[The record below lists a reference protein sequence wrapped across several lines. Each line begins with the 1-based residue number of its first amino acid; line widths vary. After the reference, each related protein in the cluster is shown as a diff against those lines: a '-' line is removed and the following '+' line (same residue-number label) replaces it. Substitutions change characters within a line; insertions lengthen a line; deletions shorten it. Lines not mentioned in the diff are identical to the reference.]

1 MFASLL
7 AYPLLLPGSSPVPVS
22 DAATMVSSSTWM
34 TAMMMVTVMVMMVV
48 VMMMMETLRTT
59 PWSSIGY
66 SNCHYWRY
74 HTCCNSRYDYC
85 NDYVF
90 AHEFTLSFQIHIRLC
105 GYYWLN
111 YLKNGNIITTYS
123 FCAGALA
130 VTLETG
136 QAFANHGSHS
146 SDGTDNGGQW
156 RQ

>member
-1 MFASLL
+1 L
-7 AYPLLLPGSSPVPVS
+7 ATSIVIT
-22 DAATMVSSSTWM
+22 DAIIPAAIAAMT
-34 TAMMMVTVMVMMVV
+34 TAMIT
-48 VMMMMETLRTT
+48 
-59 PWSSIGY
+59 Y
-66 SNCHYWRY
+66 
-74 HTCCNSRYDYC
+74 
-85 NDYVF
+85 F

>member
-1 MFASLL
+1 L
-7 AYPLLLPGSSPVPVS
+7 ATSIVIT
-22 DAATMVSSSTWM
+22 DAIIPAAIAAMT
-34 TAMMMVTVMVMMVV
+34 TAMITYLL
-48 VMMMMETLRTT
+48 TNLQ
-59 PWSSIGY
+59 
-66 SNCHYWRY
+66 
-74 HTCCNSRYDYC
+74 
-85 NDYVF
+85 
-90 AHEFTLSFQIHIRLC
+90 SFQIHIRLC
-105 GYYWLN
+105 RYYWLN